1 MMRVTSAGLRN
12 ADILKQARA
21 VQRLQRGIDL
31 GGIEVLARRHF
42 EIGTDRFGFD
52 ATITFDDDLGTG
64 GLRQCRRGR
73 DNEGRD
79 AKQNYAEEQAG
90 HD

>member
-1 MMRVTSAGLRN
+1 VLFRS
-12 ADILKQARA
+12 
-21 VQRLQRGIDL
+21 RLQRGINP
-31 GGIEVLARRHF
+31 GGIKTLARRHF
-42 EIGTDRFGFD
+42 EVGADRFGFD
-52 ATITFDDDLGTG
+52 AAIAFDDDLGTDR
-64 GLRQCRRGR
+64 LRQCRRGR